1 MVVAVKVVTVEEVEE
16 QVAESQ
22 GIVTKKTK
30 KGTCVHHWLIEEGT
44 MLTRSIGKEKKPTSA
59 GRCKKCH
66 AVKEFNN
73 YTGSRSEFTWPHKP
87 SGRKT
92 K

>member
-1 MVVAVKVVTVEEVEE
+1 MVVTAKVIKVEAVEEH
-16 QVAESQ
+16 VAESE
-22 GIVTKKTK
+22 GIATKKIK
-30 KGTCVHHWLIEEGT
+30 KETCVHHWMIEEA
-44 MLTRSIGKEKKPTSA
+44 KKPTST

-73 YTGSRSEFTWPHKP
+73 YVDSRSEFRRSPKP
-87 SGRKT
+87 DGRKT

>member
-1 MVVAVKVVTVEEVEE
+1 MVVAAKVIKVEAVEE

-22 GIVTKKTK
+22 GTVTRKIKKE
-30 KGTCVHHWLIEEGT
+30 TCIHHWLIEEA
-44 MLTRSIGKEKKPTSA
+44 KKPTST

-66 AVKEFNN
+66 EVKEFNN
-73 YTGSRSEFTWPHKP
+73 YIDSRSEFTRSPKP
-87 SGRKT
+87 NGRKT

>member
-1 MVVAVKVVTVEEVEE
+1 MVVAAKVIKVKAVEE
-16 QVAESQ
+16 QVAESE
-22 GIVTKKTK
+22 GIATKKTK
-30 KGTCVHHWLIEEGT
+30 KETCVHHWMIEEA
-44 MLTRSIGKEKKPTSA
+44 KKPTST

-73 YTGSRSEFTWPHKP
+73 YVDSRSEFTRSPKP
-87 SGRKT
+87 YGKKT